1 MLKHEYHT
9 GNNGGSHRERRL
21 RDPELIPDVD
31 IAARVCKDLFLDEKL
46 PKHASG
52 QGYVRVVKQ
61 SVRWNEME
69 ASKVFTY
76 QGLTT
81 CTDVDTSWTIMSSA
95 YNHVRHKKGVIEQ
108 GMEKFIREEVD
119 YQEQL
124 EAAGYRSPTWKV
136 LRALQSLLAAEQLQ
150 GESVVT
156 TPPFFPSAGRGTVQF
171 WGDAR
176 GPTVFLWD
184 GLDEAGRELCADVI
198 HTRKDWVVWSRAR
211 PIKGDNTPREI
222 EQAGKTFFCGKA
234 KCNMKEQ
241 GGQEAEEEM
250 EEEGSGNK
258 VNVGGRA
265 RRQRGWWK

>member
-1 MLKHEYHT
+1 
-9 GNNGGSHRERRL
+9 
-21 RDPELIPDVD
+21 
-31 IAARVCKDLFLDEKL
+31 
-46 PKHASG
+46 
-52 QGYVRVVKQ
+52 
-61 SVRWNEME
+61 ME

-150 GESVVT
+150 GESAVT

-171 WGDAR
+171 WGKRGDRRSSYGMVWMKRGESCAR
-176 GPTVFLWD
+176 MSSTHEKIGW
-184 GLDEAGRELCADVI
+184 
-198 HTRKDWVVWSRAR
+198 
-211 PIKGDNTPREI
+211 
-222 EQAGKTFFCGKA
+222 CG
-234 KCNMKEQ
+234 
-241 GGQEAEEEM
+241 AE
-250 EEEGSGNK
+250 
-258 VNVGGRA
+258 RD
-265 RRQRGWWK
+265 Q